1 METGMTGRSG
11 EARPVRVFREDD
23 VFAPLGDAAVTIGR
37 FDGVHRGHRALL
49 AATCRAATRR
59 PGGRAVA
66 VTLWPP
72 PEWVLRPSEP
82 RRLLTTLDDR
92 IALLAATGVDDVV
105 VLRFDREFSRRGAAD
120 FLRDLIERLNMRILV
135 TGPNAA
141 IGRDREGTRDVL
153 SGLAPRLGFTH
164 IPVNYEGEP
173 GAISSSQARLAL
185 SVGDVQRLNAILG
198 RTYSVY
204 GKVRS
209 GHGRGRELGF
219 PTANVGV
226 PSWLVLP
233 SDGVY
238 AGSALVDGDATLYP
252 ALISVGTRP
261 TFGPGVR
268 LFETHLTGFARE
280 IYGRGLRTFVRAWL
294 RGQEAFGSIP
304 ELVAAMQRDREAAQT
319 IDPGG
324 PREAA
329 PFLWPTTQPRQ
340 PGTTPRPD

>member
-1 METGMTGRSG
+1 METGMIGRNAD
-11 EARPVRVFREDD
+11 ARPVRVFREDD
-23 VFAPLGDAAVTIGR
+23 AFVPLGDAAVAIGR

-49 AATCRAATRR
+49 AATCRAATCR
-59 PGGRAVA
+59 PSGRAVA

-72 PEWVLRPSEP
+72 PEWVLRPSET

-92 IALLAATGVDDVV
+92 IALLAASGVDDVV

-120 FLRDLIERLNMRILV
+120 FLRDLIERLNMHILV

-141 IGRDREGTRDVL
+141 IGKDREGTRDVI
-153 SGLAPRLGFTH
+153 SSLAPRLGFTH

-173 GAISSSQARLAL
+173 GAVSSSQARLAL
-185 SVGDVQRLNAILG
+185 SSGDMQRLNEILG
-198 RTYSVY
+198 RTFSVY
-204 GKVRS
+204 GMVRS

-233 SDGVY
+233 LDGVY

-261 TFGPGVR
+261 TFGPGVC
-268 LFETHLTGFARE
+268 LFETHLMGFTRE

-294 RGQEAFGSIP
+294 RGQEAFDSIP
-304 ELVAAMQRDREAAQT
+304 ELVAAMQRDREAAQA
-319 IDPGG
+319 IDLGG

-329 PFLWPTTQPRQ
+329 PFLAQTTEPRR
-340 PGTTPRPD
+340 PSVPPRPD